1 MSNAE
6 KQRRLGNSE
15 VWRAPVFLALATCVG
30 LIAALLAD
38 GIGDWLSW
46 LSLFVPV
53 VTIIACIGNSYRCA
67 ARDASLPSSD
77 TKTRTR
83 SDDEQRR
90 LKQS

>member
-1 MSNAE
+1 MSE
-6 KQRRLGNSE
+6 SGKSRGLGNSE
-15 VWRAPVFLALATCVG
+15 IWAAPVLLAFVTCVG
-30 LIAALLAD
+30 LTAALLAD
-38 GIGDWLSW
+38 GAGDWLSW